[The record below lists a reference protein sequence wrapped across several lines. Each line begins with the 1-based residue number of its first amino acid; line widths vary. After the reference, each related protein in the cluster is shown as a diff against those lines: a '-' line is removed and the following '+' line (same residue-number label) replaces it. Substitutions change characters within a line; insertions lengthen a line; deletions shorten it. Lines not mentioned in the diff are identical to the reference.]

1 MRVHELAK
9 KLGIEN
15 KRLLA
20 ELKRLGIKVKNHLS
34 LLDAK
39 TAELVCAK
47 VKVKKSSG
55 KKKAAKP
62 KKAAVQVKK
71 TKKKIK
77 TEPKKKAEEKAKE
90 KPEEKKKKKPSA
102 VKKKPVKK
110 ASKPK
115 KSPTVAELTGRVKEK
130 VKTPPVVVEKKVEA
144 APAVKK
150 EVETVP
156 PEGPKLSL
164 EFKESPTVGE
174 LAQQLKITPGELI
187 KNLMARG
194 IMATINQRL
203 SKDVAVVVAKD
214 FGVEAKEVT
223 IDETEILP
231 VEKIVDEEKEL
242 KPRSPV
248 VTIMGHVDHGKTTL
262 LDAIR
267 QSKIAEGE
275 AGEITQ
281 HIGAYEVELDKG
293 RVVFLDTPGHE
304 AFTSMR
310 AHGAKVT
317 DIVVLVVAADDG
329 VMPQTVEA
337 IDHARAAK
345 VPILVAINKI
355 DKPNV
360 NPGRIKK
367 KMTEYELVAE
377 EWGGKTIFVNVS
389 AKTGKGIDELLDMLL
404 LEAEMLELKANAR
417 RLAEGT
423 VIEAEIHK
431 GKGPIA
437 AILVQKG
444 TLRVGDIFICGS
456 EYGKVKAMFTDHG
469 RRIKEAGPSTP
480 VEVLGFSNIPPVG
493 ETFMA
498 VNDEKKARQISLIRK
513 EKEREKALKGVTHI
527 HLEDL
532 HKAIET
538 GKMKELPLIL
548 KADVLGSVTAVKES
562 LGKFGAGKVKIKVIH
577 SGAGGIN
584 ESDVIL
590 AAASNAI
597 IFGFNVVPDFKAQAL
612 AEKEKVDIHIYRIIY
627 ELLDEVKLAMTG
639 LLEPTYKQIFS
650 GRAEVRQ
657 LFRLPK
663 GQVIAGSYVNK
674 GKFSRSNRVRI
685 VRNGTIVHEGSIT
698 SLRRF
703 KDDVKEVGMG
713 LEFGIGIA
721 NFNDIKAGDLI
732 ESYHLEKIAPQL

>member
-15 KRLLA
+15 KRFLS
-20 ELKRLGIKVKNHLS
+20 ELKRLGIKVKSHLS

-39 TAELVCAK
+39 TAELIRTELHT
-47 VKVKKSSG
+47 KKSPT

-62 KKAAVQVKK
+62 AK

-77 TEPKKKAEEKAKE
+77 AASKKKTEEKIKE
-90 KPEEKKKKKPSA
+90 KPEEKPKKEKKKKVKA
-102 VKKKPVKK
+102 VKKKSSKK
-110 ASKPK
+110 TLEPK
-115 KSPTVAELTGRVKEK
+115 KSPTVAELTGRVVKKE
-130 VKTPPVVVEKKVEA
+130 VKTAPVVEKKLE
-144 APAVKK
+144 
-150 EVETVP
+150 VP
-156 PEGPKLSL
+156 PPLKEEVKAASPEASKLTL
-164 EFKESPTVGE
+164 EFKEAPTVGE
-174 LAQQLKITPGELI
+174 LAKRLQVTFGELI

-203 SKDVAVVVAKD
+203 SKSLAVVVAND
-214 FGVEAKEVT
+214 FGIEAKEIT
-223 IDETEILP
+223 IDETEIFP
-231 VEKIVDEEKEL
+231 VDKIVDGENEL

-262 LDAIR
+262 LDFIR
-267 QSKIAEGE
+267 QSKIVEGE
-275 AGEITQ
+275 AGKITQ
-281 HIGAYEVELDKG
+281 HIGAYEVKLDKG
-293 RVVFLDTPGHE
+293 QVVFLDTPGHE
-304 AFTSMR
+304 AFTAMR

-337 IDHARAAK
+337 IDHARAAD
-345 VPILVAINKI
+345 VPIVVAINKI
-355 DKPNV
+355 DKPDV
-360 NPGRIKK
+360 NPSRIKK
-367 KMTEYELVAE
+367 KLTEYGLVAE
-377 EWGGKTIFVNVS
+377 EWGGKTIFINVS
-389 AKTGKGIDELLDMLL
+389 AKTGKGIGELLDMLL

-417 RLAEGT
+417 RFAEGT

-437 AILVQKG
+437 TVLVQKG
-444 TLRVGDIFICGS
+444 TLHAGDIFICGS
-456 EYGKVKAMFTDHG
+456 EYGKVKAMFNDHG
-469 RRIKEAGPSTP
+469 RRIKKAGPSSP
-480 VEVLGFSNIPPVG
+480 IEVLGFSNIPPVG
-493 ETFMA
+493 ETFM
-498 VNDEKKARQISLIRK
+498 VIQDDIKARQISLIRK

-532 HKAIET
+532 GRVIAT
-538 GKMKELPLIL
+538 GKMKELSVIL

-562 LGKFGAGKVKIKVIH
+562 LGKLGAGKVKIKVIH

-597 IFGFNVVPDFKAQAL
+597 IFGFNVVPDANAQTM
-612 AEKEKVDIHIYRIIY
+612 AEKETVDIRIYRIIY

-663 GQVIAGSYVNK
+663 GKVIAGSYVTK
-674 GKFSRSNRVRI
+674 GKFSRSNRIRI
-685 VRNGTIVHEGSIT
+685 IRNGTIVYEGSIS

-703 KDDVKEVGMG
+703 KEDVKEVGMG
-713 LEFGIGIA
+713 LEFGIGAA
-721 NFNDIKAGDLI
+721 NFNDIKVGDSI
-732 ESYHLEKIAPQL
+732 ESYHLEKVAPQL